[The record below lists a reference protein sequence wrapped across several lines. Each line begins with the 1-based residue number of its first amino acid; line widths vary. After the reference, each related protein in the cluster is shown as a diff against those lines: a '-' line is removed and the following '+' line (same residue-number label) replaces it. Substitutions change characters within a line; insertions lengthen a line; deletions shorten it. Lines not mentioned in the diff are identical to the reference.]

1 MKIGMI
7 SMEIRERSVREYTH
21 EGVGSES
28 GAGSSIDLDCRMGR
42 MKSNCRKAA
51 METQQQH
58 IQVDLVLT
66 LMVKFYG
73 GSIFMRELCFQA
85 SPKRLQKD
93 RCLDG
98 SGRRSRECCEE
109 GK

>member
-1 MKIGMI
+1 M
-7 SMEIRERSVREYTH
+7 SVRSPHDLIIQPRSQLVRYVL
-21 EGVGSES
+21 GV
-28 GAGSSIDLDCRMGR
+28 ADLDCRMGR

>member
-1 MKIGMI
+1 
-7 SMEIRERSVREYTH
+7 
-21 EGVGSES
+21 
-28 GAGSSIDLDCRMGR
+28 MGR

-85 SPKRLQKD
+85 SPKRLQVLGWEWTQEQGVL
-93 RCLDG
+93 RGGEVVASSALLQ
-98 SGRRSRECCEE
+98 
-109 GK
+109 